1 MKVLIVDD
9 HQLFAEAVRAA
20 LILKGFDVV
29 GAVTTGEEAFTVTG
43 KARPDLVLLDIA
55 LPDQDG
61 LEVGQRI
68 LRDFPETKVV
78 AVTAMSDPQVA
89 REAARIG
96 FHGYLTK
103 HASIVELLR
112 SVRAV
117 GEGEV
122 IMPPRVSREQAQLSR
137 QERQAL
143 VLGSLLTFRER
154 QVLSLLVRGTNGQE
168 IAGEL
173 TMSSHT
179 VRSHVHSILTKL
191 GAHSRLEAAALAVR
205 YWIVEVSS
213 KSRPAL

>member
-20 LILKGFDVV
+20 LIMKGFDVV
-29 GAVTTGEEAFTVTG
+29 GVVTTGTQAFTVTREL
-43 KARPDLVLLDIA
+43 RPELVLLDIA

-168 IAGEL
+168 IADEL
-173 TMSSHT
+173 TMSSNT
-179 VRSHVHSILTKL
+179 VRSHVHSILNKL

-205 YWIVEVSS
+205 YGIVEVSS